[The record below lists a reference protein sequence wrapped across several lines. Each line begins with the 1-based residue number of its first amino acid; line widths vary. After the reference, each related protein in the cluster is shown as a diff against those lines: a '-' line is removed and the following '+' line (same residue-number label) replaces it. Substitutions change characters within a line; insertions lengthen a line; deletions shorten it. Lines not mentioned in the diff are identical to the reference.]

1 MNVELSGADLAFL
14 ERGEFLND
22 TVIDWRVLRVKL
34 EDLAEQPDVLR
45 RCHFFNSFFY
55 KKLNPYHGESKRRR
69 YDESQRPKI
78 MYDAVRR
85 WVKDL
90 NLMEKDFIFVP
101 IHHLQHWSLAVI
113 CFPRHVMTNVD
124 ERPGTQ
130 TPCILHFDS
139 MAGGHETDH
148 VVDALRRFCFFEYER
163 EFYTKSNLTLT
174 EKNTHLGLAK
184 MRFLR
189 RIQTLAVRNSYVRQ
203 QNHYDCGLFVIEF
216 IRQLTQSHLAVLDLK
231 LTNIQRYFDTAWF
244 DTTRPDLLRSEMY
257 ADLLAILVQQ
267 KGGEQ
272 ALATYDRERTE
283 MQQIVN

>member
-1 MNVELSGADLAFL
+1 
-14 ERGEFLND
+14 
-22 TVIDWRVLRVKL
+22 
-34 EDLAEQPDVLR
+34 
-45 RCHFFNSFFY
+45 
-55 KKLNPYHGESKRRR
+55 
-69 YDESQRPKI
+69 
-78 MYDAVRR
+78 
-85 WVKDL
+85 
-90 NLMEKDFIFVP
+90 
-101 IHHLQHWSLAVI
+101 
-113 CFPRHVMTNVD
+113 MTNVD

-163 EFYTKSNLTLT
+163 EFYIKSNLTLT

-267 KGGEQ
+267 NGGEQ
-272 ALATYDRERTE
+272 ALATYDHERTE
-283 MQQIVN
+283 MQQNVNEAAVAGDKDLQASMSRDVKKLDGKIAVLTKAIDLHKTWREKVKKNAEATGEEIREEGQL